1 MTMKTWAYSGFLHIR
16 STSPSESKFNFFFFF
31 CDLFLG
37 SEERYAS
44 VVGCSLLLTGF
55 WLTAQPFSGLQQTH
69 PLLVASQDITGHIWQ
84 DGVPQ
89 GSCLGGEGGCRS
101 GRKSWGKVG
110 WVKSWLENCN
120 VSIIRQ
126 ANEGLQF
133 ADEHLLRS
141 LSSREMA
148 YANQDQLSLAWELCG
163 VCMRGGLEYGRETSR
178 LNKWWPLSVCSL
190 YRQAMCTNR
199 TSRKLRRNQPNKK
212 HAWC

>member
-1 MTMKTWAYSGFLHIR
+1 MTMKMWAYSGFLHIR
-16 STSPSESKFNFFFFF
+16 STSPSESKFNFFYN
-31 CDLFLG
+31 LFLG
-37 SEERYAS
+37 SEGRYAS
-44 VVGCSLLLTGF
+44 VVECGFLLTGF
-55 WLTAQPFSGLQQTH
+55 WLTAHPFSCLQQTH

-101 GRKSWGKVG
+101 GMKSWGKAG

-120 VSIIRQ
+120 VNISRQ

-133 ADEHLLRS
+133 ADEYLLHS

-148 YANQDQLSLAWELCG
+148 YANQNQLSLAWELCS
-163 VCMRGGLEYGRETSR
+163 VCMRGCLEYGRVTSW

-199 TSRKLRRNQPNKK
+199 ASRKLGRNKTNKK
-212 HAWC
+212 HSWC